1 MEEEPVPLLI
11 YGESGT
17 TLLVSVPRD
26 LRETLQVGPTLELIC
41 VMLDGDGTLPGIRPH
56 GVGLK
61 TLEGVVLPRDG
72 SIPYYVGEL
81 CLYSTK
87 GEEQEA
93 GDDGEP
99 EKKRPA
105 TSSRRDRYVPQDV
118 PSTCRV
124 CYKNQVL
131 EVPFGKADGDAILV
145 WIAQTYHCNV
155 TQLLYVLRETEHYD
169 VLVTDRPLPLPPVSA
184 AAARERSV
192 AHVDAGDR
200 GYLNIPFYGTS
211 TTRRDV
217 LTEACRRLSLNPDN
231 YILEEHVGQRVADG
245 EFVTLKEWDEEE
257 EAAAA
262 VVVPRKR
269 PAEETTSQGVLPLA
283 RQQQQQHQAQDTF
296 LVHFWLPTRQRYSIV
311 VSSLSFVPRQVLTE
325 VLHLD
330 PEHHGLQSPNMG
342 VLAMDQTY
350 YFSSGCQ
357 LTVIERQT
365 RS

>member
-1 MEEEPVPLLI
+1 MEEVPVPLLI

-26 LRETLQVGPTLELIC
+26 LRETLQVGATLELIC
-41 VMLDGDGTLPGIRPH
+41 VMLDGDGTLPGLRPQ
-56 GVGLK
+56 GVGLR
-61 TLEGVVLPRDG
+61 TLEGVVLPRNG

-87 GEEQEA
+87 GET

-169 VLVTDRPLPLPPVSA
+169 VLVADRPLPLPPVSA

-192 AHVDAGDR
+192 AHVDVGDR
-200 GYLNIPFYGTS
+200 GYLNVPFYGTS

-231 YILEEHVGQRVADG
+231 YILEEYVGQRVADG
-245 EFVTLKEWDEEE
+245 EFVALKEWDEEK
-257 EAAAA
+257 AADAAA

-269 PAEETTSQGVLPLA
+269 SLEQEQSTPMGGTEGM
-283 RQQQQQHQAQDTF
+283 
-296 LVHFWLPTRQRYSIV
+296 LVHFWLPTRQRYSTM
-311 VSSLSFVPRQVLTE
+311 VSSMSFVPRQVLTE
-325 VLHLD
+325 VLRLD

-350 YFSSGCQ
+350 YFSPGCQ
-357 LTVIERQT
+357 LTVIEKQT
-365 RS
+365 P